1 MPHRVPAD
9 QPSGPAL
16 GTPLHPVSQ
25 AFSSDADHRLHLH
38 QRNPQRPSSA
48 TATQATSQRRQSLA
62 RWVQVGVMDLL
73 PPAPENLIAAILWH
87 QRRMESARA
96 EALEAVRV
104 YADAPTPANLVRVV
118 GAQVRLSY
126 RQDDLAAL
134 QVECLRVMK
143 RRLPH

>member
-1 MPHRVPAD
+1 M
-9 QPSGPAL
+9 G
-16 GTPLHPVSQ
+16 G
-25 AFSSDADHRLHLH
+25 
-38 QRNPQRPSSA
+38 
-48 TATQATSQRRQSLA
+48 
-62 RWVQVGVMDLL
+62 MDLL

-104 YADAPTPANLVRVV
+104 YAEAPTPANLVRVV

-134 QVECLRVMK
+134 QGECLRVLK
-143 RRLPH
+143 GRLPH